1 MTMVFSNADVEQA
14 LSMEDCLAALEAT
27 YRNIAAGRALTGRRS
42 DIMTP
47 TEPVNGEEASYL
59 LKIMNGAD
67 ATLQVAALRLT
78 SEIMMWPTV
87 SGVRRR
93 MKAPRA
99 PNERWVGLVLLFSTV
114 TGEPLAIFPDG
125 VMQKTR
131 VAATSA
137 LGAKY
142 LARKNSKTV
151 GLIGAGWQASA
162 HVLAH
167 ACVRPLK
174 EIRVFSPTKARREI
188 FCREMQE
195 KTGVPMIPV
204 ASAED
209 AIRGAD
215 IVQCCTNAMDHVY
228 FKKWLEPGVHV
239 GTIRDGELEPAA
251 IDAADVLVIHDADNM
266 GREQFKAVG
275 GARNRDH
282 ENESAGREGTT
293 DWAHAPSLAD
303 VVAENIPGRTD
314 DKQTSCFLNYRGLGV
329 QFAAAG
335 AAFYH
340 KATAMG
346 LGTDLPTDWFT
357 EDVLP

>member
-14 LSMEDCLAALEAT
+14 LAMPDCLAALENT
-27 YRNIAAGRALTGRRS
+27 YRNIARGHALTGRRS

-47 TEPVNGEEASYL
+47 TDPVGAEEASYL

-78 SEIMMWPTV
+78 SEIMMWPMV

-99 PNERWVGLVLLFSTV
+99 PNDRWVGLVLLFSTV

-142 LARKNSKTV
+142 LARKNSETL

-167 ACVRPLK
+167 ACVRDLK
-174 EIRVFSPTKARREI
+174 EIRVFSPTAARRDA
-188 FCREMQE
+188 FCAEMRDR
-195 KTGVPMIPV
+195 TGVRMIPV

-209 AIRGAD
+209 AVKDAD

-239 GTIRDGELEPAA
+239 GTIRDGELEAA
-251 IDAADVLVIHDADNM
+251 MIDAADVLVIHDLENM
-266 GREQFKAVG
+266 GRAQFKAVG

-282 ENESAGREGTT
+282 ENESAGRE
-293 DWAHAPSLAD
+293 DFENWSRSPSLAHI
-303 VVAENIPGRTD
+303 VAGDTPGRTRD
-314 DKQTSCFLNYRGLGV
+314 DQITCFLNYRGLGV

-340 KATAMG
+340 KAKAMG
-346 LGTDLPTDWFT
+346 LGNELPTDWFT